1 MSYLAF
7 FILECIAKP
16 LNIKIIPSK
25 ERKTLYLPYSSGD
38 NNRIN
43 KGAVKKEIPRKMT
56 LHTVYAIPDLTI
68 LLLNI

>member
-1 MSYLAF
+1 MYCQTTKYKDNS
-7 FILECIAKP
+7 LERKK
-16 LNIKIIPSK
+16 NTIPSILI
-25 ERKTLYLPYSSGD
+25 RRY
-38 NNRIN
+38 NRIN